1 MNHKTFIIFRNKSG
15 VEKVTSLT
23 IVTIVKL
30 LHEVL
35 TEHLYS
41 YSKSHSPISGRVTFE
56 TSPETKITHQGRTG
70 DR

>member
-15 VEKVTSLT
+15 VEKVTSL
-23 IVTIVKL
+23 TIVKL

-56 TSPETKITHQGRTG
+56 TSPETKITHQGRTQVLT
-70 DR
+70 